1 MASSTKGQ
9 QNWLGPASG
18 VAGMFLRTGNAAYPG
33 GMAAIAGLPR
43 FHGQN
48 YHIAGTTKNN
58 GAAAPRTVY
67 IMSVGNPRFIIA
79 QQKTGTDGLFD
90 FKYLLAGNYT
100 VFASNPDG
108 SQDDVIHAN
117 IAAVE
122 M

>member
-1 MASSTKGQ
+1 MADSTVGRLSTIVNTASS
-9 QNWLGPASG
+9 
-18 VAGMFLRTGNAAYPG
+18 GMVLRTDGNADYSRG
-33 GMAAIAGLPR
+33 GRLVGVKL
-43 FHGQN
+43 HNGQT

-58 GAAAPRTVY
+58 GVAASREVY
-67 IMSVGNPRFIIA
+67 LIRADNPEVILEK
-79 QQKTGTDGLFD
+79 QTTGTDGLFD